1 MLTKSKILI
10 VRYLL
15 NKYFDIAY
23 FTIIF
28 IAIGLSLVYGQI
40 LEANIGQFS
49 DFMVFGE
56 PLSLGLIVSIPIII
70 SFFYVVVI
78 YIAYRNNI
86 FIINAR
92 FIGYILILLV
102 MLLYMGVLIFN
113 KNNSHLYNPSYGGIH
128 IYITHLMVATHL
140 ILTIDYNHFLVSI

>member
-28 IAIGLSLVYGQI
+28 IAIGLSLLYGQI

-56 PLSLGLIVSIPIII
+56 PLSIGLIVSIPIII
-70 SFFYVVVI
+70 SFLYVVVI

-92 FIGYILILLV
+92 FIGYILIS
-102 MLLYMGVLIFN
+102 N
-113 KNNSHLYNPSYGGIH
+113 KNNLYPQKSHLMA
-128 IYITHLMVATHL
+128 L
-140 ILTIDYNHFLVSI
+140 FW